1 MILKGFKFQSPEVRK
16 ENGKNCQISIFGF
29 QRVAKNIEGKLNICI

>member
-16 ENGKNCQISIFGF
+16 ESSKNCQISIISF
-29 QRVAKNIEGKLNICI
+29 QCVAKNIEGKLNICI